1 MILTE
6 FMIFLTDSILYL
18 LLLIFPLYLWGKNK
32 NKLFFYLSSSF
43 LVGVLVYLLKLIF
56 SIPRPA
62 GAMIKTFSPAF
73 PSLHSAL
80 AFFTLGFFFDNKK
93 WRIPL
98 LIYACL
104 IAYSRIFL
112 KVHYWPDV
120 IAGAIIGFTIPFLIY
135 QIGVLKKK

>member
-6 FMIFLTDSILYL
+6 FMIFLTDSILFL
-18 LLLIFPLYLWGKNK
+18 LFLIFPLYLWGENK

-43 LVGVLVYLLKLIF
+43 LVGGTVYLLKLLF
-56 SIPRPA
+56 STPRPVDA
-62 GAMIKTFSPAF
+62 LIKTFSPAF
-73 PSLHSAL
+73 PSFHSAL

-104 IAYSRIFL
+104 IAYSRVYL
-112 KVHYWPDV
+112 RVHYWLDV
-120 IAGAIIGFTIPFLIY
+120 IVGAVIGFVIPFLIY